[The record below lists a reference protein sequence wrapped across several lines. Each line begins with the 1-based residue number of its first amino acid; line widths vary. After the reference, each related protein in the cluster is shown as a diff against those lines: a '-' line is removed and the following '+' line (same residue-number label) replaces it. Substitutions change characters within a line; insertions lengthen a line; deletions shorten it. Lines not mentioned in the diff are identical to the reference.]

1 MTDSAPTLTD
11 LCACGNP
18 RSEHDAGIAAC
29 GMCPCEEFR
38 TAPAP
43 AENDA
48 AALHHLRDHLT
59 DGAWHDRCQFC
70 LNRRVYGGTGVWV

>member
-1 MTDSAPTLTD
+1 MPS
-11 LCACGNP
+11 
-18 RSEHDAGIAAC
+18 
-29 GMCPCEEFR
+29 